1 MYLGNGNSYGA
12 GTKTMQN
19 VANKQMKVAI
29 IVLNILLYLQYH
41 NTLIVDCIYDAF
53 MMHSHNQQV

>member
-1 MYLGNGNSYGA
+1 
-12 GTKTMQN
+12 MQN

-41 NTLIVDCIYDAF
+41 STLIVDCIYDAF
-53 MMHSHNQQV
+53 TQSTSLILIYIGSR